1 MGVGAVIPGWDIGIM
16 SMNVG
21 EKSQIVV
28 NSEYGYGDEGKAGVI
43 PGGATMVFNVELL
56 DIIEEEPVQE

>member
-1 MGVGAVIPGWDIGIM
+1 M